1 MTRKSQ
7 LLAAPLMLFVA
18 LAAFSQTPARIA
30 TAERTWS
37 SFWRQFT
44 LAMNKK
50 DHAPLL
56 RMMPSDFFDGGGVLT
71 RKGCLKFIDENEPN
85 GSWRDS
91 RNSMAGGAN
100 FILTCSGMG

>member
-30 TAERTWS
+30 TAERTWA

-44 LAMNKK
+44 LAINKK
-50 DHAPLL
+50 NHAPLL
-56 RMMPSDFFDGGGVLT
+56 RMMPSDFFDGGGGLT
-71 RKGCLKFIDENEPN
+71 PKGWLKFIDETNRMDLGETRENPWLAEPISI
-85 GSWRDS
+85 GL
-91 RNSMAGGAN
+91 GAP
-100 FILTCSGMG
+100 